1 MSKKTNGS
9 SPQVQGSH
17 VNSDV
22 GLWIR
27 SRPEPHRGP
36 CLTRQNKHDNL
47 KPLKMRQRNKSS
59 VPVKPWLDNTYSER
73 VAIVFPEGSEKS
85 HLQVYGAL
93 VIKCL
98 AVAKQ
103 PKVNK
108 INHTFSKSTSLD
120 VVSCLKFSQDFFF
133 SRFLDI
139 HSIIGVSALMSN
151 PFSSPIL
158 LDPCPASPSAAQQPC
173 NHPCTDWLSL
183 LSPPLGSVRVLYH
196 SDLLQQASSLAHGSL
211 PVPFPFTL
219 ECDCWP
225 HHWSGTASSQLLLCY
240 PEEQIL
246 HRRRSIR
253 IHWINRVMVNQIILG
268 LILLIF
274 KIVLLTFD
282 ISFSHA
288 TPISKFCQ

>member
-1 MSKKTNGS
+1 MLDQVPCLIKRKGEKNLKDSFPGTVSKKTNGS
-9 SPQVQGSH
+9 SPQGQGSH

-103 PKVNK
+103 PKVNE

-133 SRFLDI
+133 QDSWIFTALLACLLWCLTLSPHPSCWIPVLRLPQQPS
-139 HSIIGVSALMSN
+139 SIVTTPVLTDSL
-151 PFSSPIL
+151 SSP
-158 LDPCPASPSAAQQPC
+158 
-173 NHPCTDWLSL
+173 
-183 LSPPLGSVRVLYH
+183 
-196 SDLLQQASSLAHGSL
+196 L
-211 PVPFPFTL
+211 P
-219 ECDCWP
+219 
-225 HHWSGTASSQLLLCY
+225 
-240 PEEQIL
+240 
-246 HRRRSIR
+246 
-253 IHWINRVMVNQIILG
+253 
-268 LILLIF
+268 
-274 KIVLLTFD
+274 
-282 ISFSHA
+282 
-288 TPISKFCQ
+288 